1 MPHSLTILARGRMPF
16 SPSLLLTVA
25 AALAFAWVC
34 GRLVHA
40 IGQPP
45 VIGELVAGIVLGPSV
60 FGAAAPAL
68 YARAFTP
75 ETITTIG
82 WLARAAVLVF
92 MFLVGLEL
100 DRDRLREHAGGVA
113 RIAVVNLLV
122 PFALG
127 LGLALTL
134 THFFGGAGPNR
145 VAFLLFIA
153 TAMSITALP
162 VLTRILTDWRMLTT
176 TIGTIATGCAA
187 IDDVVA
193 WTLLGIV
200 NALVKGDANP
210 AVTIV
215 SSAVYVFVM
224 LGVVRPVMTR
234 LSAASDWLIL
244 LLAIVVTVGSA
255 YVTELIGIH
264 AIFGTFIAGVCM
276 PRRSNLLRG
285 IDRLLLVIS
294 TLLLPAFFVLVG
306 LRTQLGVMH
315 DAETWLLTIVIVVLA
330 TAGKLGAS
338 SLAARSAGF
347 AWRDAI
353 AIGALLNTRGLVSL
367 VALDLGRTLGVLSP
381 PLFTMFVLMTFVTTF
396 ATVPALR
403 LLGFRPL
410 K

>member
-1 MPHSLTILARGRMPF
+1 MPF
-16 SPSLLLTVA
+16 PPSLLPTVA
-25 AALAFAWVC
+25 AALAFAWLC

-75 ETITTIG
+75 ETIAAIG

-100 DRDRLREHAGGVA
+100 DRGRLREHAGGVA
-113 RIAVVNLLV
+113 RIAAVNLLV
-122 PFALG
+122 PFAFG
-127 LGLALTL
+127 LTLALFL
-134 THFFGGAGPNR
+134 PRSFGGEAPNR
-145 VAFLLFIA
+145 LAFLLFIA

-162 VLTRILTDWRMLTT
+162 VLTRILSDWRMLTT

-200 NALVKGDANP
+200 SALVKGDAHP
-210 AVTIV
+210 VATIA
-215 SSAVYVFVM
+215 SAGVYVAAMF
-224 LGVVRPVMTR
+224 GVVRPVMTR
-234 LSAASDWLIL
+234 LSAAPAWL
-244 LLAIVVTVGSA
+244 LLMLAVLVTVASA
-255 YVTELIGIH
+255 YVTEVIGIH
-264 AIFGTFIAGVCM
+264 AIFGAFVAGVCM
-276 PRRSNLLRG
+276 PRRSDLLRG
-285 IDRLLLVIS
+285 VDRLLLAAS

-306 LRTQLGVMH
+306 LRTQLGVMQ
-315 DAETWLLTIVIVVLA
+315 DASAWALTLVIIVLA

-347 AWRDAI
+347 SWRDAI

-396 ATVPALR
+396 ATVPTLRALG
-403 LLGFRPL
+403 LRPV

>member
-1 MPHSLTILARGRMPF
+1 MPF
-16 SPSLLLTVA
+16 PPSLLLTVA
-25 AALAFAWVC
+25 AALAFAWMC

-45 VIGELVAGIVLGPSV
+45 VIGELIAGILLGPSV

-75 ETITTIG
+75 ETIATIG

-100 DRDRLREHAGGVA
+100 DRELLRKHAGGVA
-113 RIAVVNLLV
+113 RIAVINLLV

-127 LGLALTL
+127 LTLAL
-134 THFFGGAGPNR
+134 FMYQSFGASTQR
-145 VAFLLFIA
+145 LAFLLFIA
-153 TAMSITALP
+153 TAMAITALP

-200 NALVKGDANP
+200 SALVKGDANP

-215 SSAVYVFVM
+215 SAAAYVVGM
-224 LGVVRPVMTR
+224 LVIVRPGMNR
-234 LSAASDWLIL
+234 LSAAPSGAVLLVAIL
-244 LLAIVVTVGSA
+244 VTIASA
-255 YVTELIGIH
+255 YVTEAIGIH
-264 AIFGTFIAGVCM
+264 AIFGAFIAGVCM
-276 PRRSNLLRG
+276 PRRADLLRG
-285 IDRLLLVIS
+285 VDRILLAVS

-315 DAETWLLTIVIVVLA
+315 DAPTWMLTLLIIGLA
-330 TAGKLGAS
+330 TIGKLGAS

-347 AWRDAI
+347 SWRDAI

-381 PLFTMFVLMTFVTTF
+381 PLFTMFVLTTFVTTF
-396 ATVPALR
+396 ATVPTLR
-403 LLGFRPL
+403 LLGLRPL